1 MADGEVSLDFLIND
15 EASGSV
21 DKIVD
26 HAVKG
31 ANTIDTSA
39 AKSASKVHE
48 EAEKTRSELDKQFG
62 KETRVK
68 LTTQFDKAGVKNFD
82 EILEKLPKEKQ
93 IELLTKANKG
103 ELIDV
108 EKEIKALPPTV
119 KSEIKLKDNASPEIK
134 KVAALSKK
142 DIHQKLVAD
151 ADTHGI
157 KNFDALLKK
166 LPKKTRTELLTK
178 AEKGEVIDYDKA
190 LHKLPAKVITRV
202 ELSDHASAGLKNL
215 QREATETSHR
225 FSRLKDV
232 MIGSLGGGLAFAGIN
247 AVTMGLREAT
257 KAGLEYDKVQDTM
270 RTNWTALTTEA
281 PKDGKEMVEF
291 INQLSQHSIYS
302 ADAIDKMAQ
311 SFYHINS
318 NAPDAKKWAQDFV
331 NLGSTLHVS
340 NDALRESGEQF
351 SKIVA
356 GGKASQEDMNV
367 MINRFPMFGEAL
379 EKASGKSMKQLQE
392 MSSKGQLSAKQ
403 FTDALDYLGKKYKG
417 SQEEALNSAQGMGM
431 YLHSRLEKLSGDVM
445 KSSFNMSKSTLHAL
459 REITSDKSMET
470 YSKGISSAIG
480 GMTTGLA
487 HFIEYVGKHKKD
499 IVSVFGSVK
508 DIIGAL
514 VGGAWDTAKTTIS
527 AIADAFSLMGGNAK
541 KSHDPLKTTA
551 SLLKDVSDHKDAIRV
566 LGSVIAGAFAVK
578 KLAGFTDGVRKIND
592 SLKVTSG
599 MKKIGGL
606 FIKPKVDGSD
616 AKRELGILG
625 KAVKSTGSGIKKA
638 LKWTAKISTKAAIA
652 ALSGLKKA
660 AVVTGSAMKTAF
672 NFAKANPIFL
682 IISVITALGV
692 AFYEL
697 YKHNAKFKK
706 FIDGIG
712 KSIGKFFKSA
722 GKTISNGI
730 KSIKKAFKGVVNF
743 FKKDWKEILLLIVN
757 PFSGAFALL
766 YKHNAKFKKGVDGA
780 IKWIKTTLSKFGKW
794 FNHSLNSFGKWLS
807 KAWKSIWNPISDVFE
822 DVFNFFIKIWNAWYK
837 NFTHNLSSLGKW
849 LSKTWNNIWNPIKD
863 FFSDIW
869 DDIKNIG
876 KKAWNWISDR
886 LSGFG
891 NSIKKIWHH
900 LWSSVSDSFGDT
912 WNGIKNTGQ
921 GAWNWIADKMDGFGS
936 NVSKGWHGLWR
947 GLRNFFGDIW
957 DDIKHTASN
966 GMNAVIGFINKGIG
980 GINGVIHTF
989 GGSKHAIHEVPKFA
1003 KGTKGAPSG
1012 LAMVNDGNGEELIID
1027 NQGAPHVLEGRN
1039 RLVAF
1044 SGGETVIPHEDTKAL
1059 FGGVVPHFATGTSN
1073 WFEGLTDWV
1082 KDKWDSLKN
1091 FIKHPLRAVSGVMNN
1106 SIKSAT
1112 SNTPEFVKEF
1122 TPPVGR
1128 QFVKSIIKPIT
1139 ALFKK
1144 LNSKHDEDM
1153 GDAGGNHGNP
1163 SGAGVQR
1170 WRGLVKK
1177 ALEANGLS
1185 TSTSII
1191 EKVLRQIATESGGNP
1206 KVTQGGADPD
1216 GDGSGPAMG
1225 LMQTKRATFLA
1236 NAFPGHHDIFNG
1248 YDSLLAGLHYAKG
1261 RYGADLSFLGNGHG
1275 YANGGWADKPSIF
1288 GEIKGQP
1295 EIAIN
1300 PYRDTADQHIIEAID
1315 KRAQIAP
1322 NSPTAKLQS
1331 YAHAIKSSMTSQP
1344 QTANYGHVQQSHNA
1358 QSGQGQL
1365 ISLDDL
1371 KNAEINIVTNL
1382 EGETIASATVDLISA
1397 LQSRKVQIDAYTSGQ
1412 GGIING

>member
-1 MADGEVSLDFLIND
+1 MADGKVELDFLIND
-15 EASGSV
+15 EASGNV

-39 AKSASKVHE
+39 SQSASKVRE
-48 EAEKTRSELDKQFG
+48 EAGKTKREIKRQFDRP
-62 KETRVK
+62 TRVK
-68 LTTQFDKAGVKNFD
+68 LETEFKKQGVQNFRQIIS
-82 EILEKLPKEKQ
+82 EIPKEKQ
-93 IELLTKANKG
+93 VELLTKVKNG
-103 ELIDV
+103 EMIDL
-108 EKEIKALPPTV
+108 EKEIKDLPKEVISDVKLNDKATPELRKTRDELKQPIDQNVNVSDQGTV
-119 KSEIKLKDNASPEIK
+119 EKTKQKIESVK
-134 KVAALSKK
+134 ALSKK
-142 DIHQKLVAD
+142 DIRQKLVAD

-166 LPKKTRTELLTK
+166 LPKKTQTQLLAK
-178 AEKGEVIDYDKA
+178 AEKGEVINYEKTLRKLPSKVITNVQLNDNA
-190 LHKLPAKVITRV
+190 SPSLHKLQNDAEKTQQKF
-202 ELSDHASAGLKNL
+202 SSFKQTMAG
-215 QREATETSHR
+215 T
-225 FSRLKDV
+225 
-232 MIGSLGGGLAFAGIN
+232 FAGN
-247 AVTMGLREAT
+247 AFFQGAQMVTAGIGGIMQELNESS
-257 KAGLEYDKVQDTM
+257 KAWQTFKGNMHEFGKTDEEIKKVKGELQTF
-270 RTNWTALTTEA
+270 A
-281 PKDGKEMVEF
+281 
-291 INQLSQHSIYS
+291 QQSIYS
-302 ADAIDKMAQ
+302 ASDMASTYSQLAAVGTKNTTELVKGFGGLSAAAEDPKQAMKTLSQQATQMAAKPKVAWEDFKLILEQSPAGMSAVAKQMGMSVGELTTKVQDGKVKTQDMFDAISKAGNSKSFSKMAT
-311 SFYHINS
+311 SY
-318 NAPDAKKWAQDFV
+318 KTV
-331 NLGSTLHVS
+331 
-340 NDALRESGEQF
+340 
-351 SKIVA
+351 
-356 GGKASQEDMNV
+356 
-367 MINRFPMFGEAL
+367 GEAVDGL
-379 EKASGKSMKQLQE
+379 KEGITNKLQPAFDGMSKVGIKAISGIANKFDNMNLNPIITMFKNFG
-392 MSSKGQLSAKQ
+392 KIAKPII
-403 FTDALDYLGKKYKG
+403 
-417 SQEEALNSAQGMGM
+417 QGMVEPFQDMG
-431 YLHSRLEKLSGDVM
+431 K
-445 KSSFNMSKSTLHAL
+445 
-459 REITSDKSMET
+459 
-470 YSKGISSAIG
+470 AIG
-480 GMTTGLA
+480 GVAKHTGGLSG
-487 HFIEYVGKHKKD
+487 FNKVLGDIGKHK
-499 IVSVFGSVK
+499 
-508 DIIGAL
+508 GAL
-514 VGGAWDTAKTTIS
+514 KVIGT
-527 AIADAFSLMGGNAK
+527 L
-541 KSHDPLKTTA
+541 
-551 SLLKDVSDHKDAIRV
+551 
-566 LGSVIAGAFAVK
+566 LGSVLTGIMAFKAIKSVTTAIK
-578 KLAGFTDGVRKIND
+578 SVTTAFKLLKLAMISNPF
-592 SLKVTSG
+592 
-599 MKKIGGL
+599 GL
-606 FIKPKVDGSD
+606 IV
-616 AKRELGILG
+616 
-625 KAVKSTGSGIKKA
+625 V
-638 LKWTAKISTKAAIA
+638 
-652 ALSGLKKA
+652 
-660 AVVTGSAMKTAF
+660 AVVAIG
-672 NFAKANPIFL
+672 
-682 IISVITALGV
+682 TAL
-692 AFYEL
+692 YEL
-697 YKHNAKFKK
+697 YKHNKKFKK

-712 KSIGKFFKSA
+712 KGIKQFFKSV
-722 GKTISNGI
+722 GKKISNGI
-730 KSIKKAFKGVVNF
+730 KWV
-743 FKKDWKEILLLIVN
+743 
-757 PFSGAFALL
+757 
-766 YKHNAKFKKGVDGA
+766 
-780 IKWIKTTLSKFGKW
+780 KTTLSKVGKW

-822 DVFNFFIKIWNAWYK
+822 DIFNFFIKIWNAWYK

-891 NSIKKIWHH
+891 NSIKKIWNH
-900 LWSSVSDSFGDT
+900 LWNSVSDSFSDT

-921 GAWNWIADKMDGFGS
+921 KVWNWITDKMDGFGS
-936 NVSKGWHGLWR
+936 NISKGWHSLWR
-947 GLRNFFGDIW
+947 GLGNFFGDIW
-957 DDIKHTASN
+957 DDIKHTASK

-1003 KGTKGAPSG
+1003 KGTKGAPTG

-1059 FGGVVPHFATGTSN
+1059 FGGVVPHFAKGTPN
-1073 WFEGLTDWV
+1073 WLEGVTDWV

-1091 FIKHPLRAVSGVMNN
+1091 FIKHPLKAIGGIMNN
-1106 SIKSAT
+1106 AIKGVT

-1128 QFVKSIIKPIT
+1128 QFVNSIIKPIT
-1139 ALFKK
+1139 KLFKK

-1295 EIAIN
+1295 EVAIN

-1331 YAHAIKSSMTSQP
+1331 YAHTIKSSMTSQP